1 MGIRADYQERLQA
14 GVLKE
19 DLAQATAIDRLEQLS
34 QALEQQGYRKNG
46 LLAKLLKNGSPAAPR
61 GVYLWGEVGR
71 GKTMLMDAFFA
82 GARIEPKRRVHF
94 HAFMQDIHARLH
106 RARKSRQS
114 DDAISAVAHEVA
126 AEARLLCL
134 DEMHI
139 ADIADA
145 MIIGRLF
152 ERLLD

>member
-1 MGIRADYQERLQA
+1 
-14 GVLKE
+14 
-19 DLAQATAIDRLEQLS
+19 
-34 QALEQQGYRKNG
+34 
-46 LLAKLLKNGSPAAPR
+46 
-61 GVYLWGEVGR
+61 LWGEVGPD
-71 GKTMLMDAFFA
+71 KTMLMDAFFA
-82 GARIEPKRRVHF
+82 GARIEPKRQVHF
-94 HAFMQDIHARLH
+94 HAFMQNIHARLH

-152 ERLLD
+152 ERLLDEGAVVVTTSNIHPGDLYKDGLSRDLFVPFIRLIERKLDTVKVDGLIDYRLSRVKGL